1 MRVGEQAARDGPAGG
16 VSSGRPAQHCIG
28 RAVKRREDL
37 PSPSPLNPPG
47 VGGLAEFGTIGSV
60 PAVVNV
66 AIDALSPL
74 WIVHLD
80 MPLHPERVWRAIQ
93 AARAGL
99 PS

>member
-16 VSSGRPAQHCIG
+16 VSS
-28 RAVKRREDL
+28 
-37 PSPSPLNPPG
+37 
-47 VGGLAEFGTIGSV
+47 LAEFGTIGSV

>member
-1 MRVGEQAARDGPAGG
+1 
-16 VSSGRPAQHCIG
+16 
-28 RAVKRREDL
+28 
-37 PSPSPLNPPG
+37 
-47 VGGLAEFGTIGSV
+47 
-60 PAVVNV
+60 VVNV